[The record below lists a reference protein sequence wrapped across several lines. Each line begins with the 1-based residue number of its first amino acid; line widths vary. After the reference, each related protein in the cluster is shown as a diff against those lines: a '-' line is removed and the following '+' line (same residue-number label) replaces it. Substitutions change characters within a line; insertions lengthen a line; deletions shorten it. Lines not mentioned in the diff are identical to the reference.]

1 MAEPQYTRKDAK
13 LKVMPIVSEAERA
26 FVQEMLAKSSYSD
39 AWTRA
44 FDPQEKLDLTDEQRK
59 TKARALLKKRRI
71 RQWMEY
77 LEGATAD
84 ELVED
89 LYVKEIAFGEGKVAM
104 QAAGAFMDSRF
115 AGKEVAEIFIRTL
128 HEIQAEIV
136 VPCGTGACAVKL
148 GT

>member
-1 MAEPQYTRKDAK
+1 MAEPQYARKDAK
-13 LKVMPIVSEAERA
+13 LKVMPIVSEQERA

-44 FDPQEKLDLTDEQRK
+44 FDPEEKLDLDTDSRK
-59 TKARALLKKRRI
+59 FKARALLKKKRI
-71 RQWMEY
+71 RVWMEY
-77 LEGATAD
+77 LEKATAD

-115 AGKEVAEIFIRTL
+115 AGKEVAEIFLRTL

-136 VPCGTGACAVKL
+136 IPCNGKAEVLKL
-148 GT
+148 GA